1 MHLNWLLRIS
11 CLNPIPLRLSFVIWI
26 ILGIWNN
33 SQWKWKM
40 KILLPIVLF
49 ESSVWIASSML
60 NANTTVCYINFGVGE
75 NRHMVL
81 EPFWKETR
89 HVAMG
94 FELNNFVYI
103 HSGLPIEVTKLKC
116 RIRFCCC
123 SEKKWRRTNEKMVD
137 HLKNMRKFDFPIDRY
152 DNDPYLKHPLLKM
165 NKTKRKK
172 RDKNQAKLVS
182 KKSVTNQR

>member
-1 MHLNWLLRIS
+1 MNYSWNLKLFTMKVENGKYYFLLFSLNRVFELLRA
-11 CLNPIPLRLSFVIWI
+11 CLTQIPLFVTL
-26 ILGIWNN
+26 IL
-33 SQWKWKM
+33 
-40 KILLPIVLF
+40 
-49 ESSVWIASSML
+49 A
-60 NANTTVCYINFGVGE
+60 
-75 NRHMVL
+75 L
-81 EPFWKETR
+81 EQFWKETR